1 MYHYQKKL
9 QEEVAKYQIKSE
21 TKDSASINKAK
32 TTTVNE
38 DREVTIDEMLQTLS
52 DRSPQFVIPVSEF
65 FGWFKKTA
73 TPNEQVLLT
82 SFSSIVIPRLAAKLN
97 QNVNNP
103 DKVLSILN
111 TECTQKEKDLI
122 TKLAAEIIPQLAK
135 RYSLTKFE
143 STEWSGSPH
152 YVQKRN
158 AAVKEAILN
167 YEKKN
172 INEIIGT
179 AAAIAGGAALL
190 GGGGAFGYKKL
201 AGKKAEMP
209 SIPDFYNRP
218 PSGWR
223 SITLEDPT
231 GPGIPAI
238 QKIIPG
244 IGTLM
249 VIYST
254 GGLVRSTERSW
265 KFLKLIPREKLS
277 WAVYGDLSFIPDQI
291 CKKAINPEN
300 PEQVA
305 KAYISLRDWKEIVSG
320 FTQAHNLVMYGRP

>member
-1 MYHYQKKL
+1 MYHYQRKL
-9 QEEVAKYQIKSE
+9 QDEAAKYQQKLTAEPTLIVNKS
-21 TKDSASINKAK
+21 K
-32 TTTVNE
+32 TTEVNE
-38 DREVTIDEMLQTLS
+38 DREVTIEEMLQTLS

-65 FGWFKKTA
+65 FGWFKKSA
-73 TPNEQVLLT
+73 TPGEQVLLT

-103 DKVLSILN
+103 EKVLSILN

-122 TKLAAEIIPQLAK
+122 TKLASEIIPQLAK
-135 RYSLTKFE
+135 RYSLAKFE
-143 STEWSGSPH
+143 ETEWSGSPV

-158 AAVKEAILN
+158 AAIKEAILN

-172 INEIIGT
+172 LKEFIAT
-179 AAAIAGGAALL
+179 AAAVTAGAAVL

-201 AGKKAEMP
+201 SSKPAEMP

-218 PSGWR
+218 PSGWK
-223 SITLEDPT
+223 SITIDDPT

-244 IGTLM
+244 IGTLL

-254 GGLVRSTERSW
+254 GGLVKTKERSW
-265 KFLKLIPREKLS
+265 KYLKLIPREKLS

-291 CKKAINPEN
+291 CRKAVNPDD
-300 PEQVA
+300 PAQVA
-305 KAYISLRDWKEIVSG
+305 KAYISLRDWKEIVTG
-320 FTQAHNLVMYGRP
+320 FTQAHNLVMYGRT